1 VSSGGGSG
9 CPRLAKPLRKDYR
22 TLVEETLNEAPGL
35 SFVVRSVE
43 IEFLKPAHMD
53 DVLEILTTPIE

>member
-1 VSSGGGSG
+1 
-9 CPRLAKPLRKDYR
+9 LRKDYR